1 MKNQRKVRRSA
12 SQKKGAREDWSAR
25 SQIWSL
31 TASAAAAS
39 DATSLLEDMF
49 GAIGSSNKLTNPS
62 GSVTLDAGG
71 DGAPTASVLM
81 PSAEEEA
88 TAPKTPATGL
98 APAAAPQA
106 PVPQSAAA
114 TVAQAQAQENTLTK
128 VFGTAQRTGIEAE
141 GMAAATDVKA
151 EHLLKCTG
159 SVGHVWVRMT
169 IMHISRIDV
178 QNQCFE
184 AKLRIH
190 SRWKCPE
197 KDVDDARLRVGQL
210 DVSWVPSWHPL
221 LTVRHTVSRTEM
233 SCIYLVEEEDAGGGS
248 EATPGFFAFG
258 GGSAAGLWI
267 RCRSVITVVVDDKL
281 DLRAFPFDIQD
292 FSLVLVC
299 DNAPHLGILDD
310 DEETTSSAA
319 MLDAAGLE
327 MADMRL
333 FRPLPAI
340 YRLHPGTAIRGADAE
355 ESAANAL
362 MRRMSRRRGGAP
374 TLVSTPELRVVIFL
388 ERKVSGFVVN
398 FYLVLFLISSCVLG
412 AWAVHWSDVG
422 TRLGFDVTLLLV
434 AVSFKQIA
442 EQMSPPV
449 SYLTLL
455 DYYSLFAIFFLLLA
469 LGFHAVIGFNIFD
482 CDTISGQC
490 RPRAGALGFRAID
503 ENFGD
508 VDANGA
514 SSTVGIDGYMA
525 RQSVLDRA
533 SLLTFAA
540 AWLLGNVVYVM
551 YSLRVSNWLK
561 SHITPSNTAALG
573 FKPVMFAP
581 PRLQW
586 WTHLT
591 TGEERD
597 GPAGNAMLQYLG
609 RSAITAQRISTDTT
623 APGAETAALG
633 AESMTA

>member
-1 MKNQRKVRRSA
+1 
-12 SQKKGAREDWSAR
+12 
-25 SQIWSL
+25 
-31 TASAAAAS
+31 
-39 DATSLLEDMF
+39 MF
-49 GAIGSSNKLTNPS
+49 GAMGSSKKH
-62 GSVTLDAGG
+62 VTLDAGG
-71 DGAPTASVLM
+71 EGAPNASVLM

-88 TAPKTPATGL
+88 NALKTPATGL
-98 APAAAPQA
+98 APAAPAAAPQA
-106 PVPQSAAA
+106 PVPQPAA
-114 TVAQAQAQENTLTK
+114 TTIAQAQAQEETLTK
-128 VFGTAQRTGIEAE
+128 VFGTPQPLVNNAE
-141 GMAAATDVKA
+141 GMAATRDDVKA
-151 EHLLKCTG
+151 ENLLKCTG
-159 SVGHVWVRMT
+159 GVDHVSVRMT
-169 IMHISRIDV
+169 VMHISRIDV

-197 KDVDDARLRVGQL
+197 KDVVDAKLRVGQL
-210 DVSWVPSWHPL
+210 DVSWVPSWQPL

-233 SCIYLVEEEDAGGGS
+233 SCIYLVEEEDEEDSGDGS
-248 EATPGFFAFG
+248 AATPGFFAFG
-258 GGSAAGLWI
+258 GGSTAGLWI
-267 RCRSVITVVVDDKL
+267 RCRSVITVVIDDKL

-292 FSLVLVC
+292 FSVILVC

-310 DEETTSSAA
+310 DGETSSAA

-333 FRPLPAI
+333 FRQLPAI
-340 YRLHPGTAIRGADAE
+340 YRLHLGTVIRGADAE

-362 MRRMSRRRGGAP
+362 LRRMTGGHKAASTRRRGAAP

-412 AWAVHWSDVG
+412 AWAVPWSDVG

-490 RPRAGALGFRAID
+490 RPRAGILGFRAID

-525 RQSVLDRA
+525 RQAILDRA
-533 SLLTFAA
+533 SLLAFAA
-540 AWLLGNVVYVM
+540 AWLIGNVIYIK

-573 FKPVMFAP
+573 FKPASFAP

-586 WTHLT
+586 WTHLA
-591 TGEERD
+591 TGEEAD
-597 GPAGNAMLQYLG
+597 GSADKAVLQYLG
-609 RSAITAQRISTDTT
+609 RSVITAQRISTGTT
-623 APGAETAALG
+623 APSAETTALG
-633 AESMTA
+633 AETMTA